1 VAGQVAEAAQQRREL
16 ERWTEHRR
24 NLSDRVVAAGKGLAG
39 ALQSRGVPA
48 GDNVAIS
55 LKTYLSACAERAR
68 VAASARLRGELEREL
83 AAKQASEEAWKR
95 ATDAE
100 RSLREVAANCSIGG
114 ENNDALY
121 EGLKAWQARHAE
133 MLLERQAA
141 RDEWT
146 ELQTLLAGKTLDE
159 MGAEAARK
167 GNLAER
173 LASGLDAAEVSDAL
187 QIGDLDERL
196 ARLRRDVEEAVNAA
210 GHVSGQMEDRARR
223 LISVAEAEEDVARS
237 QQELDRVRRL
247 GRTVELSQQF
257 LERAQE
263 RVHRDIAPVLAQT
276 VKRWLPEVTMGR
288 FSDAIVDPET
298 LMVQVRDPQGRWRD
312 AALLSH
318 GTSEQIYLL
327 LRVALAQHL
336 GKPGETCPLILDEVT
351 VQCDRVRTEAIM
363 RCLHAISRERQVI
376 VFTQQQEVLAWA
388 QDHLDGSSDRLIQ
401 LPGPGATA

>member
-1 VAGQVAEAAQQRREL
+1 M
-16 ERWTEHRR
+16 T
-24 NLSDRVVAAGKGLAG
+24 
-39 ALQSRGVPA
+39 
-48 GDNVAIS
+48 
-55 LKTYLSACAERAR
+55 
-68 VAASARLRGELEREL
+68 
-83 AAKQASEEAWKR
+83 AKQASEEAWKR

-100 RSLREVAANCSIGG
+100 RSLREAAAKCSIGD
-114 ENNDALY
+114 EDNDALC
-121 EGLKAWQARHAE
+121 EGLKAWQARHAK
-133 MLLERQAA
+133 MLRERQAA
-141 RDEWT
+141 RDEWM

-159 MGAEAARK
+159 IDAEAARK

-173 LASGLDAAEVSDAL
+173 LALGLDAAEVSDAS

-196 ARLRRDVEEAVNAA
+196 ARLRHDVEEAVNTA
-210 GHVSGQMEDRARR
+210 GHARGQMEDRARR
-223 LISVAEAEEDVARS
+223 LISVAEAEEEVARS
-237 QQELDRVRRL
+237 QQELDRVRGL
-247 GRTVELSQQF
+247 GHTVELTQQF

-336 GKPGETCPLILDEVT
+336 SKPGETCPLILDEVT
-351 VQCDRVRTEAIM
+351 VQCDHVRTEAIM

-376 VFTQQQEVLAWA
+376 VFTQQQDVLAWA
-388 QDHLDGSSDRLIQ
+388 RDHLGGSSDRLIE
-401 LPGPGATA
+401 LPEPSAMA